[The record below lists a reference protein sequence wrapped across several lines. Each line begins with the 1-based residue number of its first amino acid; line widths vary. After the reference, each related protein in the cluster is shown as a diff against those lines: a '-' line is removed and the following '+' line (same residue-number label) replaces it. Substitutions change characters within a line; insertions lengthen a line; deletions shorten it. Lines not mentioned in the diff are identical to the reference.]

1 MTQIRI
7 VPLEKLEEEKSGGI
21 AQGGT
26 RAAGLM
32 EGLGLKLGHLLWA
45 LLRVSR
51 VRGGKSLPGLI

>member
-7 VPLEKLEEEKSGGI
+7 VPLEKLEREKSRGI
-21 AQGGT
+21 AQKGT

-32 EGLGLKLGHLLWA
+32 EGLGLKLRHLLPA
-45 LLRVSR
+45 LLRVSA